1 MSSEQPNY
9 TRLRWFL
16 RRLSQVGIPSGVEFC
31 IDNID
36 ILTPAISDICH
47 YLIAVNNN
55 YNSNWKLL
63 GSKIL
68 NILNSEIIKSNE
80 YFQITLMSL
89 FARNASLNNANRLIA
104 LYQNSPSS
112 LRREILLSAYS
123 QNMGDWIRELKE
135 SYTSMDIWCK
145 RAFIIAST
153 SLPVEERKFFLNYL
167 KDNNLL
173 NELLGKWAK
182 SK

>member
-1 MSSEQPNY
+1 MNNDEPNY

-36 ILTPAISDICH
+36 TLTPAISDICH
-47 YLIAVNNN
+47 YLIAVNKI
-55 YNSNWKLL
+55 YNVDWKIL
-63 GSKIL
+63 GSKIFQV
-68 NILNSEIIKSNE
+68 LNSDLIKSNE
-80 YFQITLMSL
+80 YFQLSLMSL
-89 FARNASLNNANRLIA
+89 FARNASLNNASQLIG

-135 SYTSMDIWCK
+135 SYPSMDVWCK

-153 SLPVEERKFFLNYL
+153 SLPVEERKFFLDYL
-167 KDNNLL
+167 KDHNLL
-173 NELLGKWAK
+173 NELLIKWAK